1 MIFFIQF
8 FFCCLKRATSPVN
21 QFEEE
26 SNKSFSDVEETL
38 ANNLNLTNDMPPLIN
53 VSGNS
58 TPVRLPTFNIKNE
71 MQMDLEMCNRADEQ
85 GFL

>member
-1 MIFFIQF
+1 M
-8 FFCCLKRATSPVN
+8 
-21 QFEEE
+21 
-26 SNKSFSDVEETL
+26 EETL